1 MTTRRPTRK
10 SGAVG
15 RSRASGPFQE
25 LERSVEEE
33 SRQRI
38 GEVDGSAQHRA
49 ATRRTPPELAKGIDR
64 EVMSG
69 RREV

>member
-25 LERSVEEE
+25 LERSVEGE

-38 GEVDGSAQHRA
+38 GEIDGSAQHRA
-49 ATRRTPPELAKGIDR
+49 PTRRTPPELAKGIDR